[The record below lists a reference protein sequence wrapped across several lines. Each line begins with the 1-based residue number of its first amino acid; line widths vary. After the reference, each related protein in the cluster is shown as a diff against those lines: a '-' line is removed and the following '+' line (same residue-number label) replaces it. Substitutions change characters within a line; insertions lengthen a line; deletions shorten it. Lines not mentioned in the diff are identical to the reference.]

1 MNKVTYKKFS
11 TLEEANYVI
20 GLLEKNNIEYL
31 FSENKS
37 SLDASFSSPL
47 LNEFEIK
54 IDSKDFQVVEEL
66 LINDSEEIINQLPND
81 YYLFSF
87 TDEELREV
95 VSKKDEWS
103 ELDYNLSLH
112 LLKKRGVDL
121 SETEIST
128 LEEKRLNELRKPEK
142 SNELWILAGYIFS
155 ILGGMLGFII
165 GYVLYSQK
173 KTLPNGERVYEYV
186 ESDRVHGKRMIKIGI
201 IVFIIYIILKVLLF

>member
-1 MNKVTYKKFS
+1 MSKVTYKKFS

-54 IDSKDFQVVEEL
+54 INQKDFQAVEEL

-121 SETEIST
+121 TETEIST

-173 KTLPNGERVYEYV
+173 KTLPNGEQVYEYV

-201 IVFIIYIILKVLLF
+201 IIFIIYIILKVLLF